1 MTRSGIVRTA
11 VFALALLFPLSAFAA
26 PTQYQLRV
34 DGLDQLRV
42 DGLACP
48 FCAYGIEKELNRT
61 AGVAAI
67 AIDINAGTVTVTMAE
82 GATLTEARAG
92 RIVKDAGFTLRAFEE
107 VRAPA
112 GNK

>member
-1 MTRSGIVRTA
+1 MTRSGNFRTA
-11 VFALALLFPLSAFAA
+11 AGLLALLIWPLAALAA
-26 PTQYQLRV
+26 PTQY
-34 DGLDQLRV
+34 QLRV

-48 FCAYGIEKELNRT
+48 FCAYGVEKMLKHTE
-61 AGVAAI
+61 GVAGI
-67 AIDINAGTVTVTMAE
+67 DIDINAGTVTVTMAE

-107 VRAPA
+107 VRTPA

>member
-1 MTRSGIVRTA
+1 MIRSGIFRTA
-11 VFALALLFPLSAFAA
+11 VFALALLLPVAAFAA
-26 PTQYQLRV
+26 PTQY
-34 DGLDQLRV
+34 QLRV

-61 AGVAAI
+61 KGVAGI

-82 GATLTEARAG
+82 GATLTEAKAG
-92 RIVKDAGFTLRAFEE
+92 RIVKDAGFTLRAFEK
-107 VRAPA
+107 VRMAA

>member
-26 PTQYQLRV
+26 PTQYQLRI
-34 DGLDQLRV
+34 

-61 AGVAAI
+61 EGVAAI

-82 GATLTEARAG
+82 GALMTEAKASQ
-92 RIVKDAGFTLRAFEE
+92 IVKDAGFTLRAFEE
-107 VRAPA
+107 VPRAA